1 MAQKQPANIVVGL
14 DIGTTKICAI
24 IAEIGDG
31 GLEIIGVG
39 TAPAQG
45 LRRGVVVHIEDCVR
59 SISEAVAKA
68 ELMAD
73 VKVQAVYAGV
83 AGGHI
88 KSFNSR
94 GVIAVSSQ
102 DHEIREHDV
111 KRVIDA
117 AQAIAIPLDREVI
130 HVLPQE
136 YIVDDQDGIKNPV
149 GMSGVRLESE
159 VHIVTGAV
167 TSVQNIVKSVERSGL
182 KVADIVLEPLASS
195 RAVLTEDEE
204 ELGVA
209 LIDIGGG
216 TTDIGM
222 VIDGALRFSSIIAL
236 GGNNVTNDVS
246 IGLRTPTKQAEI
258 LKCEH
263 GAAAYELVDAK
274 EMIEVP
280 SVGGRPPRVVPR
292 RQLVDIIEPR
302 MAEIFELVKGE
313 IANSRFAEAF
323 RAGYVITG
331 GASKLP
337 GVCELAERIFG
348 APVRLARPQ
357 PVGGLFDSVDD
368 PAFSTGV
375 GLILY
380 AAEGRAFGEGDL
392 DDGSLFDNIIQR
404 MKNWLK
410 DFF

>member
-1 MAQKQPANIVVGL
+1 VGKGQSGSTVVGL

-24 IAEIGDG
+24 IAELGEAGI
-31 GLEIIGVG
+31 EIIGVG
-39 TAPAQG
+39 TSPAQG
-45 LRRGVVVHIEDCVR
+45 LRRGVVVHIDDCVQ
-59 SISEAVAKA
+59 SIAGAVEKA

-73 VKVQAVYAGV
+73 VKVTSVYAGV
-83 AGGHI
+83 AGGHV

-94 GVIAVSSQ
+94 GVIAVSGQ
-102 DHEIREHDV
+102 NHEIREQDV

-167 TSVQNIVKSVERSGL
+167 TSVQNIVKSVQRAGL
-182 KVADIVLEPLASS
+182 KVADIVLEPLASC
-195 RAVLTEDEE
+195 RAVLTDDEE

-216 TTDIGM
+216 TTDIAM
-222 VIDGALRFSSIIAL
+222 IIDGALRFSSIIAL

-246 IGLRTPTKQAEI
+246 VGLRTPTKQAEQ
-258 LKCEH
+258 LKIDH
-263 GAAAYELVDAK
+263 GAAGYELVGPD

-280 SVGGRPPRVVPR
+280 SVGGRPPRLVPR
-292 RQLVDIIEPR
+292 RHLADIIEPR
-302 MAEIFELVKGE
+302 MAEIFELARGE
-313 IANSRFAEAF
+313 IAKSKYAETN
-323 RAGYVITG
+323 RAGYVLTG

-337 GVCELAERIFG
+337 GIVELAERVLG
-348 APVRLARPQ
+348 GPVRTGSPLPI
-357 PVGGLFDSVDD
+357 GGLFDSVND

-375 GLILY
+375 GLVLY
-380 AAEGRAFGEGDL
+380 AAEGRQFGGRDL
-392 DDGSLFDNIIQR
+392 EDGSLFDNILTR

>member
-1 MAQKQPANIVVGL
+1 MAHRQAPNVVVGL

-24 IAEIGDG
+24 IAEVTDG
-31 GLEIIGVG
+31 APEIIGVG

-45 LRRGVVVHIEDCVR
+45 LRRGVVVHIEDCVK
-59 SISEAVAKA
+59 SISEAVSKA

-73 VKVQAVYAGV
+73 VEVGAIFAGV

-94 GVIAVSSQ
+94 GVIAVSSS

-167 TSVQNIVKSVERSGL
+167 TSVQNIVKSVERAGL

-209 LIDIGGG
+209 LVDIGGG
-216 TTDIGM
+216 TTDIAM
-222 VIDGALRFSSIIAL
+222 IIDGALRFSSIIAL

-246 IGLRTPTKQAEI
+246 IGLRTPTKQAEV
-258 LKCEH
+258 LKCAH
-263 GAAAYELVDAK
+263 GSASYDLVGAE

-280 SVGGRPPRVVPR
+280 SVGGRPPRLVSR
-292 RQLVDIIEPR
+292 NQLVDIIEPR

-313 IANSRFAEAF
+313 IVKSKFADAF
-323 RAGYVITG
+323 RAGYVLTG

-337 GVCELAERIFG
+337 GACDLAERVFG
-348 APVRLARPQ
+348 APVRLAKPQ
-357 PVGGLFDSVDD
+357 PMGGLFDSVDD
-368 PAFSTGV
+368 PAYSTGV
-375 GLILY
+375 GLVLY
-380 AAEGRAFGEGDL
+380 AAEGRHHGTNLNE
-392 DDGSLFDNIIQR
+392 GSLFENIINR
-404 MKNWLK
+404 MKSWLK